1 MARITHQ
8 DRVEKLIDHFRQR
21 GYLTLSRRF
30 GKYLPEPEPVG
41 NYEVDAIGKYKKK
54 VAIGITL
61 TENDMDDPKIYSK
74 LSFLSTKYAHLQTR
88 RVMLFVGV
96 PKPLIGK
103 ARNIIAALDE
113 EAKKRI
119 KLVAINNPVDS
130 HQ

>member
-1 MARITHQ
+1 MVRITHQ

-30 GKYLPEPEPVG
+30 GKYLPEPDRVG

-61 TENDMDDPKIYSK
+61 SESELDDPKVYSK
-74 LSFLSTKYAHLQTR
+74 LTFLATKYAHLQTR
-88 RVMLFVGV
+88 RVTLFVGV
-96 PKPLIGK
+96 PESLLGK
-103 ARNIIAALDE
+103 ARNIVNALDE

-119 KLVAINNPVDS
+119 KLVGINNPM
-130 HQ
+130 